1 LPLPGRVLH
10 SFRWPPG
17 KGGWR
22 HLARTSKANQ
32 ARIEAADN
40 IVKTFGGRCSSSLG
54 SFWGCV
60 RPKAGFDVWR
70 NSLFPLCRENYA
82 SLRGTNPAHAYLR
95 GAWQQGGTYKVA
107 GKKYLIDQA
116 ATLLKFARAT
126 TDPHVA
132 AGLLDKAADLTA
144 KSEKALDVSPRAP
157 DVEQRE
163 G

>member
-1 LPLPGRVLH
+1 
-10 SFRWPPG
+10 
-17 KGGWR
+17 
-22 HLARTSKANQ
+22 
-32 ARIEAADN
+32 
-40 IVKTFGGRCSSSLG
+40 
-54 SFWGCV
+54 
-60 RPKAGFDVWR
+60 
-70 NSLFPLCRENYA
+70 
-82 SLRGTNPAHAYLR
+82 
-95 GAWQQGGTYKVA
+95 VA

-157 DVEQRE
+157 DVKQRE